1 MEVRDREET
10 LGLFLEPL
18 AAFGGQAARTMP
30 VPTGAWRPMPMRAV
44 GTSKKIGASAGV
56 PQTARRQSTRSLC
69 LPNLSRGS
77 RAVRKARRM
86 APNVK
91 HWWVETVLP
100 STTGQN
106 ESISVR
112 SLWGEIGWS

>member
-1 MEVRDREET
+1 
-10 LGLFLEPL
+10 
-18 AAFGGQAARTMP
+18 
-30 VPTGAWRPMPMRAV
+30 
-44 GTSKKIGASAGV
+44 
-56 PQTARRQSTRSLC
+56 
-69 LPNLSRGS
+69 
-77 RAVRKARRM
+77 M

-91 HWWVETVLP
+91 HWWAETVLP